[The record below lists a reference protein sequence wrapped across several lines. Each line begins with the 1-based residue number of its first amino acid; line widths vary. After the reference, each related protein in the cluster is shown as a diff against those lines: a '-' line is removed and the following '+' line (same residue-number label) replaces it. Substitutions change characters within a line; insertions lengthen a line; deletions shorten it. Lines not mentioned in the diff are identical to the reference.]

1 LLGVRFIK
9 ASPTTYILH
18 YVNGKA
24 LKEGPGLSFFYYA
37 PTSTLVAVPLASVD
51 VPFVFNEVSA
61 DYQQATIQGQ
71 LSYRISDPKV
81 LARVLDFSV
90 HPNGR
95 YASED
100 PKKLD
105 ERLVQ
110 VTQVLANAISHRLK
124 LRELLVS
131 HELLVREVLE
141 GLKTSP
147 SVTMLGVEILGLS
160 VLSIKP
166 SPETGKA
173 LEAEARELLMRQADE
188 AIYARRN
195 AAVALERQI
204 KESELNTEMA
214 VEEKQRQIREAKMSA
229 SIALEQQRVQLI
241 EKRSENDKREA
252 DSKSYALN
260 AMVTPLRDMDW
271 RTLMALSAGR
281 TDSKL
286 AIAMAFRDLA
296 DHAEKIGTLNIT
308 PDLLNSLLEN
318 DSPKPTAREAGK
330 H

>member
-1 LLGVRFIK
+1 
-9 ASPTTYILH
+9 
-18 YVNGKA
+18 
-24 LKEGPGLSFFYYA
+24 
-37 PTSTLVAVPLASVD
+37 VD

-61 DYQQATIQGQ
+61 DYQEVTIQGQ
-71 LSYRISDPKV
+71 LAYRIIDPKV

-90 HPNGR
+90 YPNSR
-95 YASED
+95 YVSDD

-110 VTQVLANAISHRLK
+110 TTQVLASAIAHRLK

-141 GLKTSP
+141 GLKASA

-166 SPETGKA
+166 SPETSKA

-214 VEEKQRQIREAKMSA
+214 VEDKQRQIREAKMSA

-308 PDLLNSLLEN
+308 PDLLNSLLGD
-318 DSPKPTAREAGK
+318 DSTKPPGREPGK
-330 H
+330 R